1 MAAAE
6 EAKVQEPRLSKL
18 YRDEVRPALMKQFAY
33 ANIMQAPRVKKV
45 SLNIGLGEAV
55 QNVKLLDG
63 AVDELTQIAGQK
75 AVVTRARRSIAA
87 FKLRQGM
94 PIGCTVTLRREKMWE
109 FYDRFVSF
117 ALPRVRDFKGVS
129 PKGFDGRG
137 NYTIGILE
145 QVIFPEID
153 YDKVEK
159 FKGLN
164 VTVVTSAETDEEGKA
179 LLAGLGMP
187 FRK

>member
-6 EAKVQEPRLSKL
+6 AVKIEPRLWRRYS
-18 YRDEVRPALMKQFAY
+18 DEVVPALRKKFGYKNVMEV
-33 ANIMQAPRVKKV
+33 PRVTHI
-45 SLNIGLGEAV
+45 SLNMGLGEAV
-55 QNVKLLDG
+55 QNIKLLDG
-63 AVDELTQIAGQK
+63 AVEELSQIAGQK
-75 AVVTRARRSIAA
+75 AIVTKARRSIAA

-94 PIGCTVTLRREKMWE
+94 PIGCTATLRREKMWE
-109 FYDRFVSF
+109 FLDRFITF

-129 PKGFDGRG
+129 AKGFDGRG
-137 NYTIGILE
+137 NYTIGIRE

-164 VTVVTSAETDEEGKA
+164 VTIVTTAKTDEEGRA
-179 LLAGLGMP
+179 LLTELGMP

>member
-6 EAKVQEPRLSKL
+6 ANTYEPRLVAK
-18 YRDEVRPALMKQFAY
+18 YRDDVRSALMKQFEY
-33 ANIMQAPRVKKV
+33 GNVMRVPRLVKIT
-45 SLNIGLGEAV
+45 LNIGLGEAV
-55 QNVKLLDG
+55 QNIKLLDG

-75 AVVTRARRSIAA
+75 AVITKARRSIAA

-109 FYDRFVSF
+109 FYDRLITF

-129 PKGFDGRG
+129 PKCFDGRG
-137 NYTIGILE
+137 NYTLGVRE

-164 VTVVTSAETDEEGKA
+164 ITIVTTAQTDEEGKA
-179 LLAGLGMP
+179 LLEALGMP

>member
-6 EAKVQEPRLSKL
+6 ARIQEPRLRKL
-18 YRDEVRPALMKQFAY
+18 YREEVGTALTKQFTYKNA
-33 ANIMQAPRVKKV
+33 MQVPRLVKI
-45 SLNIGLGEAV
+45 SLNMGVGEAV

-63 AVDELTQIAGQK
+63 AVAELTQIAGQK
-75 AVVTRARRSIAA
+75 ALITRARRSIAA

-94 PIGCTVTLRREKMWE
+94 PIGCTVTLRRERMWE
-109 FYDRFVSF
+109 FLDRLITF

-137 NYTIGILE
+137 NFTIGVRE

-159 FKGLN
+159 FKGMN
-164 VTVVTSAETDEEGKA
+164 ITIVTTAPTDEEGRA
-179 LLAGLGMP
+179 LLEQLGMP
-187 FRK
+187 FRR

>member
-6 EAKVQEPRLSKL
+6 AKTQEPRLRKL
-18 YRDEVRPALMKQFAY
+18 YREEVSPALMKQFEY
-33 ANIMQAPRVKKV
+33 SNSMQLPRLVKI
-45 SLNIGLGEAV
+45 SLNMGVGEAV

-63 AVDELTQIAGQK
+63 AVSELTLIAGQK
-75 AVVTRARRSIAA
+75 ALITKARRSIAA

-94 PIGCTVTLRREKMWE
+94 PIGCTVTLRRERAWE
-109 FYDRFVSF
+109 FLDRFITF

-129 PKGFDGRG
+129 AKGFDGRG
-137 NYTIGILE
+137 NFTIGVRE

-164 VTVVTSAETDEEGKA
+164 VTIVTTAPTDEEGKA
-179 LLAGLGMP
+179 LLEQLGMP

>member
-6 EAKVQEPRLSKL
+6 QQTTKEPRLRKQYS
-18 YRDEVRPALMKQFAY
+18 DQVVANLMKTFAFK
-33 ANIMQAPRVKKV
+33 NVMQVPRLEKV

-55 QNVKLLDG
+55 QNVKLLDS

-75 AVVTRARRSIAA
+75 AIITRARKSIAA

-94 PIGCTVTLRREKMWE
+94 PIGCTVTLRRERMWE
-109 FYDRFVSF
+109 FVDRLITF

-137 NYTIGILE
+137 NYTIGVRE

-164 VTVVTSAETDEEGKA
+164 VTIVTTANTDEEGKA
-179 LLAGLGMP
+179 LLKELGMP

>member
-6 EAKVQEPRLSKL
+6 AQN
-18 YRDEVRPALMKQFAY
+18 YRPNLVPKYSEEVLPSLMKKFGY
-33 ANIMQAPRVKKV
+33 KNVMQAPRVTKI
-45 SLNIGLGEAV
+45 SLNMGLGEAV
-55 QNVKLLDG
+55 QNIKLLDG

-75 AVVTRARRSIAA
+75 AIITRARRSIAA

-94 PIGCTVTLRREKMWE
+94 PIGCTVTLRRDLMWE
-109 FYDRFVSF
+109 FLDRLITF

-137 NYTIGILE
+137 NYTIGIRE

-164 VTVVTSAETDEEGKA
+164 ITIVTSAKTDEEGRA
-179 LLAGLGMP
+179 LLSELGMP

>member
-6 EAKVQEPRLSKL
+6 AQKSEPRLQRT
-18 YRDEVRPALMKQFAY
+18 YREQVIPALMKRFEY
-33 ANIMQAPRVKKV
+33 RNVMQVPRVTKV

-63 AVDELTQIAGQK
+63 ATAELTQIAGQK
-75 AVVTRARRSIAA
+75 AVITKARRSIAA

-94 PIGCTVTLRREKMWE
+94 PIGCTVTLRRERMWE
-109 FYDRFVSF
+109 FLDRFITF

-137 NYTIGILE
+137 NFTVGVRE

-153 YDKVEK
+153 YDKVDK

-164 VTVVTSAETDEEGKA
+164 VVVVTTAKTDEEGKA
-179 LLAGLGMP
+179 LLAELGMP

>member
-1 MAAAE
+1 ME
-6 EAKVQEPRLSKL
+6 
-18 YRDEVRPALMKQFAY
+18 
-33 ANIMQAPRVKKV
+33 
-45 SLNIGLGEAV
+45 
-55 QNVKLLDG
+55 
-63 AVDELTQIAGQK
+63 ELTQIAGQK
-75 AVVTRARRSIAA
+75 AIITKARRSVAA

-94 PIGCTVTLRREKMWE
+94 PIGCVVTLRRERMWE
-109 FYDRFVSF
+109 FFDRFITF

-137 NYTIGILE
+137 NYTVGVKE

-164 VTVVTSAETDEEGKA
+164 VTIVTTARTDEEGKA
-179 LLAGLGMP
+179 LLAALGMP

>member
-6 EAKVQEPRLSKL
+6 AEKYEPRLRAKYS
-18 YRDEVRPALMKQFAY
+18 REVRDALMKQFAY
-33 ANIMQAPRVKKV
+33 ANVMQAPRLVKV
-45 SLNIGLGEAV
+45 SLNMGLGEAV
-55 QNVKLLDG
+55 QNVKILDG

-75 AVVTRARRSIAA
+75 AVVTKARRSIAA

-94 PIGCTVTLRREKMWE
+94 PIGCSVTLRREKMWE
-109 FYDRFVSF
+109 FLDRLISF

-137 NYTIGILE
+137 NYTIGVRE

-153 YDKVEK
+153 YDKIEE

-164 VTVVTSAETDEEGKA
+164 ITLVTTAATDEEGKA
-179 LLAGLGMP
+179 LLAELGMP

>member
-6 EAKVQEPRLSKL
+6 ATDNVPRLSTQ
-18 YRDEVRPALMKQFAY
+18 YRDDVLPVMMKQFEY
-33 ANIMQAPRVKKV
+33 SNVMQVPRLVKI

-55 QNVKLLDG
+55 QNIKLLDG
-63 AVDELTQIAGQK
+63 AVGELTQIAGQK
-75 AVVTRARRSIAA
+75 AVITRARRSIAA

-109 FYDRFVSF
+109 FLDRLISF

-137 NYTIGILE
+137 NYTIGVRE

-153 YDKVEK
+153 YDKVEN

-164 VTVVTSAETDEEGKA
+164 ITFVTSAHTDEEGKA
-179 LLAGLGMP
+179 LLDELGMP